1 MNNNQPSLADA
12 CTNTNDND
20 RISRHLHDFSAN
32 TLQKTTP
39 SSLYTI
45 RGNNTRPSM
54 PDGDEDTHV
63 ADEVALFLIE
73 IYFERHYQANLLFYK
88 QSFIDDY
95 LSQRLPGYI
104 SKAVFAFASM

>member
-1 MNNNQPSLADA
+1 
-12 CTNTNDND
+12 
-20 RISRHLHDFSAN
+20 
-32 TLQKTTP
+32 
-39 SSLYTI
+39 
-45 RGNNTRPSM
+45 M